1 MPILV
6 KRDDVRS
13 GTKAKARH
21 YNVMECALL
30 KGKLEQYK

>member
-13 GTKAKARH
+13 ERKAEA
-21 YNVMECALL
+21 YPGQLWPVNGLININFS
-30 KGKLEQYK
+30 